1 MNSNLKIPDFP
12 HDIRIKLAWSK
23 KIVKFWQC
31 YVSALLAV
39 STKLRQPTRQRQSNV
54 RTQQKKINQ
63 ANLILYYEENLVS
76 SNLNSKLLRFHCA
89 HPNLPTLAPSPDILD
104 YLSGLSK
111 IIYLN
116 SIWWF
121 LRNFGMYQFLEMSC
135 LKCYNF
141 KFCLALF
148 DEKKMLWGMFWF
160 YSIELFMFFLLKNL
174 DIF

>member
-1 MNSNLKIPDFP
+1 MATIRVQNIYFNVFSHLVRKKNILDGLYPP
-12 HDIRIKLAWSK
+12 HPPI
-23 KIVKFWQC
+23 FM
-31 YVSALLAV
+31 
-39 STKLRQPTRQRQSNV
+39 
-54 RTQQKKINQ
+54 
-63 ANLILYYEENLVS
+63 
-76 SNLNSKLLRFHCA
+76 
-89 HPNLPTLAPSPDILD
+89 D

-148 DEKKMLWGMFWF
+148 DEKKNALEIVLILQHRIVYVFSIKEFRHFLRKNPKFLKIFQMLYLSYHVLTNEATLKFLQKQKSSMLPTYEEKKMYIIYAIRF
-160 YSIELFMFFLLKNL
+160 YGW
-174 DIF
+174 

>member
-1 MNSNLKIPDFP
+1 MLKNNDFHQMHTNVFSHLVRKKNILDGLYPP
-12 HDIRIKLAWSK
+12 HPPI
-23 KIVKFWQC
+23 FM
-31 YVSALLAV
+31 
-39 STKLRQPTRQRQSNV
+39 
-54 RTQQKKINQ
+54 
-63 ANLILYYEENLVS
+63 
-76 SNLNSKLLRFHCA
+76 
-89 HPNLPTLAPSPDILD
+89 D

-148 DEKKMLWGMFWF
+148 DEKKMLLEIVSPLQQRIVYIF
-160 YSIELFMFFLLKNL
+160 SIKEFKHFLWKKPKFLK
-174 DIF
+174 IFQMLYLSYH